1 MKRIG
6 IFGPF
11 DPTLCDGVS
20 RSMFELLT
28 FIKNLGHEVFIISL
42 MHEGDLCRQRLLY
55 LIRNPDAQVMS
66 SEESSCNVLFRGV
79 NIDFEILPY
88 KRHEVLRA
96 HGEVL
101 KKAIAKL
108 IGFTDSY
115 LFSVDFD
122 LTSLAAKSVLGIQG
136 AHFIHSPSAIETYTQ
151 RPIHGELMRMGS
163 VFVASRFAQSELKRR
178 LGIDSVVWNPFIDL
192 SRFVPKHRRNAKR
205 TIGFY
210 SAGPHKGDE
219 LVQHLIRDMPSIQF
233 AIMGG
238 NYTYRSNNFPR
249 NIHYLGNVLDL
260 NEYYKAISLL
270 IVPSTIDEGY
280 PRVVVEAAKNG
291 IPAIANNK
299 GGIPE
304 ALGGS
309 GILIDI
315 EPSLDAMVEKY
326 VAAINWLFDNPT
338 EYITYSEKALERS
351 KEYEK
356 ELFTQSMRNYEN
368 YLAKAPI
375 VSNTSVLQYI
385 A

>member
-6 IFGPF
+6 ICGPF

-28 FIKNLGHEVFIISL
+28 FIKNIGHDVFIISL

-55 LIRNPDAQVMS
+55 LIRNPDTQVMS
-66 SEESSCNVLFRGV
+66 SEESSCNVIFRGV
-79 NIDFEILPY
+79 NIYYEILPY

-101 KKAIAKL
+101 KKAIATL
-108 IGFTDSY
+108 MEFTDSY

-136 AHFIHSPSAIETYTQ
+136 AHFIHSPSAMETYTQ
-151 RPIHGELMRMGS
+151 RPIHGELMKMGT
-163 VFVASRFAQSELKRR
+163 VFVASRFAQSELKRM

-192 SRFVPKHRRNAKR
+192 SRFIPEPRRNGNR

-210 SAGPHKGDE
+210 SAGTHKGDE
-219 LVQHLIRDMPSIQF
+219 LVQHLIRDMPSMQF

-238 NYTYRSNNFPR
+238 NYTYRCNTFPR
-249 NIHYLGNVLDL
+249 NVHYMGNVLDL
-260 NEYYKAISLL
+260 NEFYNAISLL
-270 IVPSTIDEGY
+270 IVPSTIAEGY
-280 PRVVVEAAKNG
+280 SRVVVEAAKNG
-291 IPAIANNK
+291 IPAIANNI

-315 EPSLDAMVEKY
+315 EPSLDGMVDKY
-326 VAAINWLFDNPT
+326 VSAINWLFDNPT
-338 EYITYSEKALERS
+338 EYIKYSERSLERS
-351 KEYEK
+351 KQYEK
-356 ELFTQSMRNYEN
+356 ELFTQSMGNYEN
-368 YLAKAPI
+368 YLAQAPI
-375 VSNTSVLQYI
+375 VSNTSILQYI
-385 A
+385 V